1 LITATHACL
10 RDNVSQFMLE
20 KDASFHIAQSAVETL
35 DVTLLHRPACL
46 DVDQPD
52 LPVLGPASI
61 RWEANPV
68 PLSE

>member
-1 LITATHACL
+1 
-10 RDNVSQFMLE
+10 MLE